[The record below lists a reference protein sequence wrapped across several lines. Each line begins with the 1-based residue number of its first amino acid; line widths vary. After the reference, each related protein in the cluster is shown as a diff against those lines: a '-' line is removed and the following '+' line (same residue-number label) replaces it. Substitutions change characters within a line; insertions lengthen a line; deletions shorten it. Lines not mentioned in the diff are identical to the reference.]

1 MRTRARGTTRNRTP
15 RVEVRIP
22 GFTAEAGL
30 QRTSAIWRG
39 GTFFAAR
46 GHETGVEP
54 QFCFASSRQL
64 LLYVLLL
71 CVWLLLLHSAS
82 SVQAHL
88 MTHFAQGVWW
98 LDRSVVSGTPG
109 IRSRPNEGAPSCY

>member
-54 QFCFASSRQL
+54 QFCFASSG
-64 LLYVLLL
+64 
-71 CVWLLLLHSAS
+71 S
-82 SVQAHL
+82 SYY
-88 MTHFAQGVWW
+88 TC
-98 LDRSVVSGTPG
+98 
-109 IRSRPNEGAPSCY
+109 CYCAYGYCFCTVHRVYRLI